1 MHLSCYTPPRFA
13 HVLPSLPDCTMADSV
28 VTRFAPS
35 PTGFL
40 HIGGARTALFNW
52 LYARGRGGKM
62 LLRIEDTDRERSTP
76 EAVDAILD
84 GLKWLG
90 LDWDGE
96 VVYQFQR
103 AARHREVAEQLLASG
118 QAYRCYATP
127 DELKAMRET
136 ARAEGRTRLY
146 NGMWRD
152 RDPSEA
158 PAGIKPTIRLKA
170 PQTGETVI
178 EDQVQGRVVW
188 QNESL
193 DDLVLLRGDGNPT
206 YMLAVVVDD
215 HDMGVTHVIRGDDHL
230 INAARQKQ
238 IYDALGWDLPS
249 MSHIPLIHGPDGSKL
264 SKRHGALGVEAYRAM
279 GYVPAALRNYLV
291 RLGWS
296 HGDQEIFSTQE
307 MIDAF
312 DLPAIGRSAAR
323 FDFAKLENLNGHY
336 IRHADDQSLV
346 SMFED
351 VLSYVPDG
359 LEVKAKLNDT
369 TRAQLL
375 QAMPDLKQRAKT
387 LIELIDSAN
396 FIFADRPL
404 SIEPKAAALL
414 TPETRELIA
423 KLRIALETVSPW
435 TAETTE
441 AATRTF
447 AEQNNLKLG
456 AVAQPLRVA
465 LTGRTTSPGI
475 FDVLA
480 VLGREQCL
488 ARLGDQASA

>member
-1 MHLSCYTPPRFA
+1 MTKP
-13 HVLPSLPDCTMADSV
+13 V

-40 HIGGARTALFNW
+40 HIGGARTALFSW

-76 EAVDAILD
+76 GAIDAILD

-90 LDWDGE
+90 LDWDGD
-96 VVYQFQR
+96 VIYQFSR
-103 AARHREVAEQLLASG
+103 VARHREVAEQLLAAG
-118 QAYRCYATP
+118 KAYRCYAT
-127 DELKAMRET
+127 DEELKAMRDQ

-146 NGMWRD
+146 NGVWRD
-152 RDPSEA
+152 RAPSEA
-158 PAGIKPTIRLKA
+158 PAGVEPTIRLRA
-170 PQTGETVI
+170 PLAGETVI

-188 QNESL
+188 QNENL
-193 DDLVLLRGDGNPT
+193 DDLVLLRGNGNPT

-215 HDMGVTHVIRGDDHL
+215 HDMGVTHIIRGDDHL

-238 IYDALGWDLPS
+238 IYEALGWEVPN

-264 SKRHGALGVEAYRAM
+264 SKRHGSLGVDAYRAM

-296 HGDQEIFSTQE
+296 HGDQEIFSTEE
-307 MIDAF
+307 MIELF

-336 IRHADDQSLV
+336 IRHTDDQSLV
-346 SMFED
+346 TMFED
-351 VLSYVPDG
+351 VLSYVPNG
-359 LEVKAKLNDT
+359 LQLKAKLNAA

-375 QAMPDLKQRAKT
+375 QAMPGLKERAKT
-387 LIELIDSAN
+387 LVELIDNAN

-404 SIEPKAAALL
+404 VMEPKAAALL
-414 TPETRELIA
+414 TPETRALLA
-423 KLRIALETVSPW
+423 KIRPALAAVEPW
-435 TAETTE
+435 SAETTE
-441 AATRTF
+441 ATMRIF
-447 AEQNNLKLG
+447 AEANNLKLG
-456 AVAQPLRVA
+456 AVAQPLRA
-465 LTGRTTSPGI
+465 AMTGKATSPGI

-480 VLGREQCL
+480 VLGQPECL
-488 ARLGDQASA
+488 ARLDDQSSS